1 MVLYLYDKLGNLYVL
16 YIYIYIYLYKIR
28 TIKQKQKIPIK
39 ACHLEKCQIFVKLFV
54 EIDLWFYTY
63 MIYEAIYMLYM

>member
-1 MVLYLYDKLGNLYVL
+1 MC
-16 YIYIYIYLYKIR
+16 YIYIYIYIIR

-63 MIYEAIYMLYM
+63 MIYEAIYMCYM

>member
-16 YIYIYIYLYKIR
+16 YIYLYKIR